1 MNIRLPVAI
10 VCCLAASGCASRAT
24 PPGPPTKLV
33 AANPTVE
40 APAVV
45 AVQPKVTAPDQPK
58 AISVPAALDAPPPW
72 PAPAATVKA
81 ARADAHS
88 AAAARDA
95 ATETASPTM
104 YINAV
109 AIYDYVPGEV
119 YQIYTSPDYV
129 TTIALKPGEKLIAKV
144 AGDTTR
150 WVVGDTITGDS
161 ANPTVLV
168 VIKPIR
174 ANLRTN
180 LMLSTNER
188 VYQLDL
194 IALAGNQYQNA
205 VSWNYPQDALRDAQL
220 RAAAMTNQAQ
230 QTELTGVAIDRLNDD
245 YDIKTVQGDPP
256 AWLPRHIF
264 DDGAKTYIEFPNN
277 LGTMSAPPLFILD
290 DQGTADL
297 VNYRVKGHFYI
308 VDRLFD
314 HAQLRIGTDPQ
325 TIVDIVSN
333 RARPAQ
339 VSAQASASGK

>member
-1 MNIRLPVAI
+1 
-10 VCCLAASGCASRAT
+10 
-24 PPGPPTKLV
+24 
-33 AANPTVE
+33 
-40 APAVV
+40 
-45 AVQPKVTAPDQPK
+45 
-58 AISVPAALDAPPPW
+58 
-72 PAPAATVKA
+72 
-81 ARADAHS
+81 
-88 AAAARDA
+88 
-95 ATETASPTM
+95 
-104 YINAV
+104 
-109 AIYDYVPGEV
+109 
-119 YQIYTSPDYV
+119 
-129 TTIALKPGEKLIAKV
+129 
-144 AGDTTR
+144 
-150 WVVGDTITGDS
+150 
-161 ANPTVLV
+161 
-168 VIKPIR
+168 
-174 ANLRTN
+174 
-180 LMLSTNER
+180 
-188 VYQLDL
+188 
-194 IALAGNQYQNA
+194 
-205 VSWNYPQDALRDAQL
+205 
-220 RAAAMTNQAQ
+220 MTNQAQ